1 MRRVHRLT
9 PLLRFWTVI
18 LALLAVVVLNF
29 AEMIAEPA
37 LEFFR
42 GGDVAPLAVGL
53 GVFVLACVC
62 VWAVSWFWWKATGYE
77 LREEELALQ
86 RGVLSRQLRTAR
98 YDRIQ
103 AVDVVESVIARIFRV
118 ATVRVEIA
126 GGASSAIEI
135 AYLDRGVAEELRRE
149 LLGRVQS
156 RPEEPAGAAGAV
168 DRADEGLRVPLA
180 RALAGA
186 GLQWSFLLGLAFT
199 LFFLT
204 SPLPTATALAAVV
217 GILPGLWAQIDASW
231 KFTATHDTEQDLLN
245 LSYGLADRRR
255 QAIPLAR
262 IHGVRAYQPMLW
274 RPFGWWRVTVT
285 VAGYGAES
293 NKKSGTSRILPV
305 GTREQAMDVLT
316 VVTDLSREELE
327 TRARPE
333 GHARPDFTS
342 PTRARLVSPVD
353 LSQQAVTMLGD
364 VAITHTGRLSRSV
377 AIIHTS
383 HIQELTLRRGPL
395 QQLLRLCSV
404 RFDLVAGPVR
414 MAGHDLDVDEGH
426 ALLQRLRTRELPSYH
441 GPL

>member
-18 LALLAVVVLNF
+18 LALATVVVLNF
-29 AEMIAEPA
+29 AEMIADPA

-42 GGDVAPLAVGL
+42 GGDVRPLVVGL
-53 GVFVLACVC
+53 GVFVLACVG
-62 VWAVSWFWWKATGYE
+62 VWAVSWFWWRATGYE

-103 AVDVVESVIARIFRV
+103 AVDVVESVIARLFRV
-118 ATVRVEIA
+118 AAVRVETA

-149 LLGRVQS
+149 LLDRVQA
-156 RPEEPAGAAGAV
+156 RQPEN
-168 DRADEGLRVPLA
+168 DREKEELRVPMA

-186 GLQWSFLLGLAFT
+186 GLQWSFLFGLAFT
-199 LFFLT
+199 VFFLT

-217 GILPGLWAQIDASW
+217 GVVPGLWNQIDTSW
-231 KFTATHDTEQDLLN
+231 RFTATHDTRQDLLN

-285 VAGYGAES
+285 VAGYGRES
-293 NKKSGTSRILPV
+293 DRKSGTSRILPV
-305 GTREQAMDVLT
+305 GTREQAMDVLAA
-316 VVTDLSREELE
+316 VTDLTRAELE
-327 TRARPE
+327 TLARPE

-342 PTRARLVSPVD
+342 PRRARLVSPVD
-353 LSQQAVTMLGD
+353 LTQQSVTMLGE
-364 VAITHTGRLSRSV
+364 VAITHSGRLSRSV
-377 AIIHTS
+377 AMIHTS
-383 HIQELTLRRGPL
+383 HIQELTLSRGPL

-414 MAGHDLDVDEGH
+414 MAGQDLDVDDGR
-426 ALLQRLRTRELPSYH
+426 ALLQRLRARELPSYH

>member
-18 LALLAVVVLNF
+18 LALLAVVLLNF

-53 GVFVLACVC
+53 GVFVLACVG

-118 ATVRVEIA
+118 AAVRVETA

-156 RPEEPAGAAGAV
+156 RAEEGMDDG
-168 DRADEGLRVPLA
+168 ADEGLRVPLA

-186 GLQWSFLLGLAFT
+186 GLQWSSLLGLAFT
-199 LFFLT
+199 IFFLT

-217 GILPGLWAQIDASW
+217 GILPGLWSQIDTSW
-231 KFTATHDTEQDLLN
+231 KFTATHDTEQDVLN

-262 IHGVRAYQPMLW
+262 IHGVRAYQPVLW

-333 GHARPDFTS
+333 GHAHPDFTS

-353 LSQQAVTMLGD
+353 LSRQSVTMLGD
-364 VAITHTGRLSRSV
+364 VAITHTGRVSRSV
-377 AIIHTS
+377 AVIHTS
-383 HIQELTLRRGPL
+383 HIQELTLHRGPL

-414 MAGHDLDVDEGH
+414 MAGRDLDVDEGR

-441 GPL
+441 GSL